1 MTKVIPA
8 AVSGINAE
16 TLQTPVTEDAGHVTE
31 STSVTLGRTVA
42 TRPEGTQALE
52 HAQLLEEIGQAA
64 DAKKAQETADPKAT
78 EDVQVES
85 HPTEEAE
92 EVAEAALPPNTPESK
107 EAASK
112 ALTHLCATLP
122 DDPDPGEILAL
133 SGMTDD
139 DWAALA
145 AAEEDDW
152 DDWSVSNENVD
163 ATQSVAHAQGEVSS
177 GGPLNAGERV
187 TAPVTEGL
195 EAFEGMSQT
204 EVLADVKAKLRT
216 DFRAEFGGSEAL
228 DRGEEVRPDTRTF
241 CGRTYDTLSRWWS
254 AKASR
259 YAQTGH
265 PILAAI
271 CRTISGF
278 FTPRVMSPHELKYMA
293 VTSLQNLAENLPAV
307 REAFYRSSEE
317 GIRLLAD
324 RTALTVHS
332 ALLDEIN
339 GIGSAEEADAA
350 LENLQAIYG
359 LSGRA
364 VEHGT
369 SLPTLEAKKDYLV
382 GLKLMSELERYLDN
396 ILSAWGK
403 ARGNVD
409 SVRSFFEEA
418 LPTDD
423 ACFDA
428 RSRSAENF
436 RNRISSLVRPRETLM
451 ENAMRL
457 LQDVPGTA
465 EQKESWSYCAEYL
478 QRTLRGQTVQE
489 GRISEPLSFGQ
500 LEEIREAFERA
511 NWYEYKLDD
520 RSPEEEEAVRAAQDY

>member
-1 MTKVIPA
+1 MTKVNPA
-8 AVSGINAE
+8 AVSGINTE
-16 TLQTPVTEDAGHVTE
+16 TLQTPVTEDAGQITE

-64 DAKKAQETADPKAT
+64 DAKKAQETADPKAAQ
-78 EDVQVES
+78 DVQVES

-92 EVAEAALPPNTPESK
+92 EVAEATLPPNTPESK

-112 ALTHLCATLP
+112 AHTHLCATLP

-216 DFRAEFGGSEAL
+216 DFRSEFGGSEAL
-228 DRGEEVRPDTRTF
+228 DCGEEVRPDTRTF

-307 REAFYRSSEE
+307 REAFYRSSEV

-324 RTALTVHS
+324 RTALTVHP

-339 GIGSAEEADAA
+339 GIGSVEEADAA
-350 LENLQAIYG
+350 LENLETIYG

-364 VEHGT
+364 VEHGK

>member
-122 DDPDPGEILAL
+122 DDPDSGEILAL

-163 ATQSVAHAQGEVSS
+163 AKQSVAHAQGEVSS

-307 REAFYRSSEE
+307 R
-317 GIRLLAD
+317 
-324 RTALTVHS
+324 
-332 ALLDEIN
+332 
-339 GIGSAEEADAA
+339 
-350 LENLQAIYG
+350 
-359 LSGRA
+359 
-364 VEHGT
+364 
-369 SLPTLEAKKDYLV
+369 
-382 GLKLMSELERYLDN
+382 
-396 ILSAWGK
+396 
-403 ARGNVD
+403 
-409 SVRSFFEEA
+409 
-418 LPTDD
+418 
-423 ACFDA
+423 
-428 RSRSAENF
+428 
-436 RNRISSLVRPRETLM
+436 
-451 ENAMRL
+451 
-457 LQDVPGTA
+457 
-465 EQKESWSYCAEYL
+465 
-478 QRTLRGQTVQE
+478 
-489 GRISEPLSFGQ
+489 
-500 LEEIREAFERA
+500 
-511 NWYEYKLDD
+511 
-520 RSPEEEEAVRAAQDY
+520 

>member
-1 MTKVIPA
+1 MTKINPA

-16 TLQTPVTEDAGHVTE
+16 TLQTPVTEDAGNVTE

-52 HAQLLEEIGQAA
+52 HAQLLEEIGAAA
-64 DAKKAQETADPKAT
+64 DAKKAQETADPKAAR
-78 EDVQVES
+78 DVQVES
-85 HPTEEAE
+85 HPTSEAE
-92 EVAEAALPPNTPESK
+92 EVAEAALPPDTPEGK

-112 ALTHLCATLP
+112 ALTHLCTTLP
-122 DDPDPGEILAL
+122 DDPDPDEILAL
-133 SGMTDD
+133 SGMSDD

-152 DDWSVSNENVD
+152 GGWDVSNENVD
-163 ATQSVAHAQGEVSS
+163 STQSVAASSHDVSS
-177 GGPLNAGERV
+177 TGPLDANDRV
-187 TAPVTEGL
+187 TAPLTEGL
-195 EAFEGMSQT
+195 EDFTGMSQT
-204 EVLADVKAKLRT
+204 EILADVKTKLRT

-228 DRGEEVRPDTRTF
+228 DRGEEVRPDTSTF

-259 YAQTGH
+259 YTQTGH

-293 VTSLQNLAENLPAV
+293 VTSLENLAQNLPAV

-317 GIRLLAD
+317 GIQLLAD
-324 RTALTVHS
+324 RTALTVHP

-339 GIGSAEEADAA
+339 GIGSVEEADSA

-359 LSGRA
+359 LSDRA
-364 VEHGT
+364 VEHGQ

-403 ARGNVD
+403 TQGNVD

-451 ENAMRL
+451 ENAMRI

-465 EQKESWSYCAEYL
+465 EQKESWSYCADYL
-478 QRTLRGQTVQE
+478 QRTLRGQTVAD
-489 GRISEPLSFGQ
+489 GRITEPFSFEQ
-500 LEEIREAFERA
+500 LEEIRVAFERE

-520 RSPEEEEAVRAAQDY
+520 RSPEEEQAVRDAQDY